1 MLRGMDNNY
10 ITRYDLIQYQLK
22 LMKEH
27 VIKYQFYISLGWT
40 DDRAVYLT
48 TTGIPTI
55 QACLI
60 ACNLHTIS
68 GIIDLD
74 DFNETI
80 KLVTK
85 IIEDLDETKIKGF
98 NWSSKE

>member
-1 MLRGMDNNY
+1 
-10 ITRYDLIQYQLK
+10 
-22 LMKEH
+22 MKEH
-27 VIKYQFYISLGWT
+27 AIKYQFYISPGGT
-40 DDRAVYLT
+40 DAGAVHLT
-48 TTGIPTI
+48 TAGIPTI

-60 ACNLHTIS
+60 ARNLHTIS

-80 KLVTK
+80 KLVTT

-98 NWSSKE
+98 NWSNKE